1 MAAPRF
7 GQGSGMIN
15 PEAPDPRAVTRV
27 AQPTPGVSTATRTTL
42 PSQTR
47 GTQAATPA
55 PMPPATLFPLP
66 SGKPASSVAAPGGMI
81 SRVPSGTRPLPPSA
95 TRGSQT
101 PAAIQQR
108 ATARATATPAPGQ
121 TPVTAPV
128 VEPTPPKPPKA
139 TASTPSGEQKRRRP
153 AYTPPEGY
161 DRVAGYS
168 PEASPDQILFEKGQ
182 IYARNLARGIE
193 MSDAE
198 VEKRFQERLK
208 RFQDTGEPAKNRDP
222 EDAVAEVP
230 AEEVAQ
236 ETVLTPEQ
244 IAMQESIDELT
255 QMVKELQS
263 QIAGKQETTTEQAQ
277 APAQTGTS
285 ELQSLAQAL
294 TPQPTG
300 GSLANLDRTRI
311 GQMLQVAA
319 PIMFTGTFPDV
330 VAAIIAAGLTP
341 TAPELAWLEA
351 EVAKYRAG

>member
-1 MAAPRF
+1 MAAP
-7 GQGSGMIN
+7 
-15 PEAPDPRAVTRV
+15 PVV
-27 AQPTPGVSTATRTTL
+27 A
-42 PSQTR
+42 
-47 GTQAATPA
+47 
-55 PMPPATLFPLP
+55 PLP
-66 SGKPASSVAAPGGMI
+66 TAA
-81 SRVPSGTRPLPPSA
+81 A
-95 TRGSQT
+95 
-101 PAAIQQR
+101 
-108 ATARATATPAPGQ
+108 
-121 TPVTAPV
+121 APV
-128 VEPTPPKPPKA
+128 VAPTPSVSPAPTGGTGKKKPKPYVA
-139 TASTPSGEQKRRRP
+139 
-153 AYTPPEGY
+153 PEGY
-161 DRVAGYS
+161 DRLAGYS
-168 PEASPDQILFEKGQ
+168 PEASPDQILFEKAQ

-208 RFQDTGEPAKNRDP
+208 RFQDTGEPSKNKDQ

-230 AEEVAQ
+230 AEAVAQ

-244 IAMQESIDELT
+244 TAMQQSIDELT

-285 ELQSLAQAL
+285 QLQSLAQAL

>member
-1 MAAPRF
+1 MAVLKP
-7 GQGSGMIN
+7 QLGMIN
-15 PEAPDPRAVTRV
+15 PEAP
-27 AQPTPGVSTATRTTL
+27 TPGPSRIVQPPVAPPASGISTGQRKTL

-47 GTQAATPA
+47 SMNGQPPLVA
-55 PMPPATLFPLP
+55 PQMPATMFPIP
-66 SGKPASSVAAPGGMI
+66 QGKIPTSITSPGGMI
-81 SRVPSGTRPLPPSA
+81 SNQGLIIPKQVVPPTA
-95 TRGSQT
+95 A
-101 PAAIQQR
+101 PAAPP
-108 ATARATATPAPGQ
+108 ALAPAPPVAVAP
-121 TPVTAPV
+121 TPPPA
-128 VEPTPPKPPKA
+128 PTPPKPPKA
-139 TASTPSGEQKRRRP
+139 TPSTPSGQQTRRTP
-153 AYTPPEGY
+153 PYTPPEGY
-161 DRVAGYS
+161 DRLAGYS
-168 PEASPDQILFEKGQ
+168 PDASPDQIIFEKAQ

-198 VEKRFQERLK
+198 VEKRFLERLQ
-208 RFQDTGEPAKNRDP
+208 RFQDTGEPSKNKDP

-230 AEEVAQ
+230 AEAVAQ

-244 IAMQESIDELT
+244 PEQIAMQQSIDQLT

-285 ELQSLAQAL
+285 QLQSLAQAL
-294 TPQPTG
+294 TPRPTG

-319 PIMFTGTFPDV
+319 PIMFTGTFADV
-330 VAAIIAAGLTP
+330 VAAIISAGLTP

>member
-1 MAAPRF
+1 
-7 GQGSGMIN
+7 
-15 PEAPDPRAVTRV
+15 
-27 AQPTPGVSTATRTTL
+27 
-42 PSQTR
+42 
-47 GTQAATPA
+47 
-55 PMPPATLFPLP
+55 
-66 SGKPASSVAAPGGMI
+66 
-81 SRVPSGTRPLPPSA
+81 
-95 TRGSQT
+95 
-101 PAAIQQR
+101 
-108 ATARATATPAPGQ
+108 
-121 TPVTAPV
+121 
-128 VEPTPPKPPKA
+128 
-139 TASTPSGEQKRRRP
+139 
-153 AYTPPEGY
+153 
-161 DRVAGYS
+161 
-168 PEASPDQILFEKGQ
+168 
-182 IYARNLARGIE
+182 

-208 RFQDTGEPAKNRDP
+208 RFQDTGEPSKNKDP

-230 AEEVAQ
+230 AEAVAQ

-244 IAMQESIDELT
+244 PEQIAMQQSIDQLT

-285 ELQSLAQAL
+285 QLQSLAQAL

>member
-15 PEAPDPRAVTRV
+15 PEAPDPRAVTRI
-27 AQPTPGVSTATRTTL
+27 AQPTPGISTATRTVPT
-42 PSQTR
+42 SQTR

-66 SGKPASSVAAPGGMI
+66 TGKPASSVAAPGGMI
-81 SRVPSGTRPLPPSA
+81 SQVPSGTRPLPPSA

-101 PAAIQQR
+101 PAAIEQR
-108 ATARATATPAPGQ
+108 AAARATAP
-121 TPVTAPV
+121 TAPV
-128 VEPTPPKPPKA
+128 VAPTPPPAPTAPKPPKS
-139 TASTPSGEQKRRRP
+139 TPSTPSGEQNRRRP
-153 AYTPPEGY
+153 PYTPPEGY
-161 DRVAGYS
+161 DRLAGYS
-168 PEASPDQILFEKGQ
+168 PEASPDQILFEKAQ

-208 RFQDTGEPAKNRDP
+208 RFQDTGEPSKNRDP

-230 AEEVAQ
+230 AEEVAE

-244 IAMQESIDELT
+244 IAMQQSIDELT
-255 QMVKELQS
+255 QMVKELQG

-285 ELQSLAQAL
+285 QLQSLAQAL

>member
-1 MAAPRF
+1 
-7 GQGSGMIN
+7 
-15 PEAPDPRAVTRV
+15 
-27 AQPTPGVSTATRTTL
+27 
-42 PSQTR
+42 
-47 GTQAATPA
+47 
-55 PMPPATLFPLP
+55 
-66 SGKPASSVAAPGGMI
+66 
-81 SRVPSGTRPLPPSA
+81 
-95 TRGSQT
+95 
-101 PAAIQQR
+101 
-108 ATARATATPAPGQ
+108 
-121 TPVTAPV
+121 
-128 VEPTPPKPPKA
+128 
-139 TASTPSGEQKRRRP
+139 
-153 AYTPPEGY
+153 
-161 DRVAGYS
+161 
-168 PEASPDQILFEKGQ
+168 
-182 IYARNLARGIE
+182 

-208 RFQDTGEPAKNRDP
+208 RFQDTGEPSKNKDP

-230 AEEVAQ
+230 AAEVPAEEVAE

-244 IAMQESIDELT
+244 IAMQQSIDDLT
-255 QMVKELQS
+255 QMVKELQD

-285 ELQSLAQAL
+285 QLQSLAQAL

-319 PIMFTGTFPDV
+319 PIMFTGAFSDV

>member
-7 GQGSGMIN
+7 GQGSGMVN
-15 PEAPDPRAVTRV
+15 PEAPGTPVQPRI
-27 AQPTPGVSTATRTTL
+27 AQPTPGISTGQRTTM

-66 SGKPASSVAAPGGMI
+66 TGKPASSVSAPGGMI
-81 SRVPSGTRPLPPSA
+81 SQTPSGTRPLPPSA

-101 PAAIQQR
+101 PAAIEQR
-108 ATARATATPAPGQ
+108 AAARATATPAPA
-121 TPVTAPV
+121 VA
-128 VEPTPPKPPKA
+128 PTPAPAPTAPKPPKE
-139 TASTPSGEQKRRRP
+139 TPSTSSGEQKRRRP

-208 RFQDTGEPAKNRDP
+208 RFQDTGEPSKNKDP

-230 AEEVAQ
+230 AEEVAE

-244 IAMQESIDELT
+244 IAMQQSIDDLK
-255 QMVKELQS
+255 QMVKELQD

-285 ELQSLAQAL
+285 QLQSLAQAL

-319 PIMFTGTFPDV
+319 PIMFTGAFSDV